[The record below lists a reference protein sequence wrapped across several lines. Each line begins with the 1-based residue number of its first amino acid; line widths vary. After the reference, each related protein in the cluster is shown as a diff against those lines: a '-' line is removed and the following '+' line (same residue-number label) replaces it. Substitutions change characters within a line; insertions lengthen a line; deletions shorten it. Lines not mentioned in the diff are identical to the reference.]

1 MLHLTIVQ
9 MDLSDENKL
18 NQAKAMMKDLENEFQ
33 KQGGQLTI
41 SFKGLKTSDF
51 MNPSMATALYADI
64 DQKSQVQGYNNLK
77 KIISRIIEEALNRS
91 LVTKDDLAKSF
102 INVDSQKKYANRK
115 LNVALVQTGIKGNKK
130 FNASQIIE
138 KYGESSILG
147 DIDIS
152 QIHLSSKKQYE
163 TQDGTKRMDKE
174 LFGNLLN
181 NQ

>member
-1 MLHLTIVQ
+1 
-9 MDLSDENKL
+9 
-18 NQAKAMMKDLENEFQ
+18 
-33 KQGGQLTI
+33 
-41 SFKGLKTSDF
+41 
-51 MNPSMATALYADI
+51 MATALYADI

-130 FNASQIIE
+130 FNASQIID

-163 TQDGTKRMDKE
+163 T
-174 LFGNLLN
+174 
-181 NQ
+181 

>member
-1 MLHLTIVQ
+1 
-9 MDLSDENKL
+9 
-18 NQAKAMMKDLENEFQ
+18 
-33 KQGGQLTI
+33 
-41 SFKGLKTSDF
+41 
-51 MNPSMATALYADI
+51 MATALYADI